1 MSTVTKSINKATG
14 YYKKIK
20 IHIGSDNLHQRL
32 SSDLNNDEFIQS
44 IKGEK
49 VKFTN
54 VTKNKLATEAGSFQ
68 SINSNLGTN
77 QGKYCLPSNFKQTK
91 MDVKSNLNFFHL
103 NTSSLS
109 FPRINTP
116 F

>member
-1 MSTVTKSINKATG
+1 M
-14 YYKKIK
+14 
-20 IHIGSDNLHQRL
+20 
-32 SSDLNNDEFIQS
+32 NNDEFIQS

-49 VKFTN
+49 VKFTH
-54 VTKNKLATEAGSFQ
+54 VTNNKLTAEAGSFQ
-68 SINSNLGTN
+68 SINSSLDTN
-77 QGKYCLPSNFKQTK
+77 QSKYCLPSNFKQIK
-91 MDVKSNLNFFHL
+91 MDVKNNLNFFHL